1 MTCPIC
7 RKPTVPR
14 YRPFCSRRCA
24 DVDLGKW
31 FAGDYAVP
39 SEDPDDI
46 DADAEGIGD
55 MTQKPE

>member
-7 RKPTVPR
+7 QRKTDTT

-31 FAGDYAVP
+31 FAGDYAVA
-39 SEDPDDI
+39 STDPADLEEALDVLDD
-46 DADAEGIGD
+46 AL
-55 MTQKPE
+55 QKPH

>member
-7 RKPTVPR
+7 QRKTDTT

-31 FAGDYAVP
+31 FAGDYALA
-39 SEDPDDI
+39 STDPADLEEALDVLDD
-46 DADAEGIGD
+46 AL
-55 MTQKPE
+55 QKPH

>member
-1 MTCPIC
+1 VSCPIC
-7 RKPTVPR
+7 QRKTDTR

-39 SEDPDDI
+39 SSDPTDI
-46 DADAEGIGD
+46 EEALDALEQEQ
-55 MTQKPE
+55 QKPH